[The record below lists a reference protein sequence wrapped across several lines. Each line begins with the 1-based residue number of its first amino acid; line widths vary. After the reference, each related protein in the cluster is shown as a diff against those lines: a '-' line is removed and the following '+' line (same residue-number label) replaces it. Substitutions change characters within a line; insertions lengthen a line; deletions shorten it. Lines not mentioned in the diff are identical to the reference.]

1 MFELYKK
8 KLGYGEQKSYDY
20 GKMLRSHNNEISNQS
35 FEYDAA
41 YIKCLING
49 ETVDAKYFYG
59 SAGDVNK
66 DEPRYNLQFRSGV
79 HYPIGSIVSIEEEE
93 YDESEYA
100 YWKRED
106 IEDRPC
112 YIMNGIHYR
121 RWIIVNKTKELQF
134 RKYYIL
140 PCDWCLKWICEDPD
154 GVRRLHKQVCI
165 MRIRSS
171 YSSGIYQQ
179 YQLTTMEAQD
189 GVWLPMNEKTAT
201 IALDQRVMVSDYRS
215 LNPQSYKVSDYY
227 SNHPIGVLKVT
238 LYRDTVISSDD
249 KENLIADGI
258 GFEDPKEPI
267 VPSETKLILSF
278 NVTPT
283 GGRTTTFTPHYYVDG
298 EEIDITTLGFPIQWY
313 VNAAESKYHD
323 LIGNNVEV
331 VGEDTEETFKIKLS
345 KNPNI
350 LAKGIIVT
358 LWIDDGASGIRVD
371 ETYEIE

>member
-1 MFELYKK
+1 
-8 KLGYGEQKSYDY
+8 
-20 GKMLRSHNNEISNQS
+20 
-35 FEYDAA
+35 
-41 YIKCLING
+41 
-49 ETVDAKYFYG
+49 
-59 SAGDVNK
+59 
-66 DEPRYNLQFRSGV
+66 
-79 HYPIGSIVSIEEEE
+79 
-93 YDESEYA
+93 
-100 YWKRED
+100 
-106 IEDRPC
+106 
-112 YIMNGIHYR
+112 
-121 RWIIVNKTKELQF
+121 
-134 RKYYIL
+134 
-140 PCDWCLKWICEDPD
+140 
-154 GVRRLHKQVCI
+154 
-165 MRIRSS
+165 
-171 YSSGIYQQ
+171 
-179 YQLTTMEAQD
+179 MEAQD

-258 GFEDPKEPI
+258 GFEEPKEPI

-331 VGEDTEETFKIKLS
+331 VGEDTDETFKIKLS